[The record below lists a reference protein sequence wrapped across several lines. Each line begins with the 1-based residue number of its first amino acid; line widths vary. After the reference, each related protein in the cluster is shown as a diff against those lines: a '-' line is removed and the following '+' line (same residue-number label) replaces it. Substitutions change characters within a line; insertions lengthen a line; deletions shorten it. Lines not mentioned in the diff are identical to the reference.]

1 MDKPCHFEVPL
12 KVAVAVDGSGWQW
25 PPGTQPLCCIDSLP
39 RKQSLAV
46 LLCNGCL
53 DLVMPLGDHIPG
65 LNSDKLNVSMF
76 FWRGVIIYIAI
87 DIDLL
92 YPFIALKQ
100 QAHQDGQGLSVPH
113 LQGSHPWQNWLRRH
127 NLSAKTSES
136 MPKQGRTRYA
146 FSAHLTFHDLSLIR

>member
-76 FWRGVIIYIAI
+76 FWRGVIIYI
-87 DIDLL
+87 
-92 YPFIALKQ
+92 YSYRHRPFISFY
-100 QAHQDGQGLSVPH
+100 SVETASPPRWPR
-113 LQGSHPWQNWLRRH
+113 LVCPSSPRFT
-127 NLSAKTSES
+127 SMAKLASST
-136 MPKQGRTRYA
+136 
-146 FSAHLTFHDLSLIR
+146 